1 MRHVSR
7 ALIAIGALL
16 CDATVSDAQQFP
28 TRPIRL
34 LVGFTAG
41 ASIDIVARTIGQR
54 VGDSFAQQI
63 VVDNRPGAGANIAA
77 EMVSNSAPDGYTLLI
92 VNNALAISHTL
103 YGKLNYDALRDLT
116 PVSQVSAMPHLL
128 AVTPSVPAKNMK
140 ELIALASGRPGG
152 LTFASSG
159 SGSSDHIAAE
169 LLKYMTGIRM
179 THVPN
184 KGGVQAVADVAIGQ
198 VDMWF
203 GGLPAVLPFVKSGK
217 VRAIAVTSLSRN
229 AAAPDVP
236 TVDESGVPGF
246 EVILWYAIFAPART
260 PPDIVARLNAEI
272 VKALATPEVRERF
285 AALGLT
291 PVTGASAQFDK
302 FFRAE
307 IDKWGKVIKSA
318 GLQAE

>member
-7 ALIAIGALL
+7 ALIGIALL
-16 CDATVSDAQQFP
+16 CDATVAQAQQFP
-28 TRPIRL
+28 TQPIRL

-41 ASIDIVARTIGQR
+41 ASIDIVARTVGQR

-77 EMVSNSAPDGYTLLI
+77 EMVAKSAPDGYTLLT
-92 VNNALAISHTL
+92 VNNALTISHTL
-103 YGKLNYDALRDLT
+103 YAKLNYDALRDLT

-128 AVTPSVPAKNMK
+128 AVPPSVPAKNMK

-198 VDMWF
+198 IDMWF

-246 EVILWYAIFAPART
+246 EVILWYVIFAPART

-291 PVTGASAQFDK
+291 PVAGASAQFDK